1 VKRRRHFLL
10 QSHLAS
16 LGIALI
22 IAIGWVNEV
31 IMNCQWGWGRVLLTY
46 VMMSTKAFFFS
57 FCNVLGLGFCL

>member
-1 VKRRRHFLL
+1 
-10 QSHLAS
+10 LAS

-46 VMMSTKAFFFS
+46 VMMSTKAFFF
-57 FCNVLGLGFCL
+57 CNVLGLGFCL